1 MYPDLHMNLLKGKL
15 MKWDPVQNRRQTWE
29 TLISKDVE
37 LLVEAGTEKQ
47 KVKILEFQIS
57 EAIEFRNQI
66 NKEILRLSNIVERLK
81 SLNYQLESAVRDS

>member
-1 MYPDLHMNLLKGKL
+1 

-29 TLISKDVE
+29 TQISKDVE
-37 LLVEAGTEKQ
+37 LLVDAGTEKQ
-47 KVKILEFQIS
+47 KEKILEFQIS
-57 EAIEFRNQI
+57 EAINYRNQI

>member
-1 MYPDLHMNLLKGKL
+1 

-29 TLISKDVE
+29 TQISKDVE
-37 LLVEAGTEKQ
+37 LLVDAGTEKQ

-57 EAIEFRNQI
+57 EAIDYRNQI

>member
-1 MYPDLHMNLLKGKL
+1 MSYWG
-15 MKWDPVQNRRQTWE
+15 PVENRRQTWE
-29 TLISKDVE
+29 TQISKDIE
-37 LLVEAGTEKQ
+37 LLVDVGTEKQ
-47 KVKILEFQIS
+47 KEKILEFQIS

>member
-1 MYPDLHMNLLKGKL
+1 

-29 TLISKDVE
+29 TQISKDVE
-37 LLVEAGTEKQ
+37 LLVDAGTENQ

-57 EAIEFRNQI
+57 EAIIYRNQI

-81 SLNYQLESAVRDS
+81 SLNYQLETAVRDS

>member
-1 MYPDLHMNLLKGKL
+1 

-29 TLISKDVE
+29 TQISKDVE
-37 LLVEAGTEKQ
+37 LLVDAGTEKQ

-57 EAIEFRNQI
+57 EAINYRNQI

>member
-1 MYPDLHMNLLKGKL
+1 

-29 TLISKDVE
+29 TQISKDVE

-57 EAIEFRNQI
+57 EAIDYRNQI

>member
-1 MYPDLHMNLLKGKL
+1 

-29 TLISKDVE
+29 TQISKDVE
-37 LLVEAGTEKQ
+37 LLVDAGTENQ

-57 EAIEFRNQI
+57 EAINYRNQI

>member
-1 MYPDLHMNLLKGKL
+1 

-29 TLISKDVE
+29 TQVSKDVE
-37 LLVEAGTEKQ
+37 LLVDAGTENQ

-57 EAIEFRNQI
+57 EAINYRNQI

>member
-1 MYPDLHMNLLKGKL
+1 
-15 MKWDPVQNRRQTWE
+15 MKWDPVEDRRQTWE
-29 TLISKDVE
+29 TQISRDVE
-37 LLVEAGTEKQ
+37 LLVDAGTEKQ

-81 SLNYQLESAVRDS
+81 SLNYQLETAVRDS

>member
-1 MYPDLHMNLLKGKL
+1 

-29 TLISKDVE
+29 TQISKDVE
-37 LLVEAGTEKQ
+37 LLVEAGTENQ
-47 KVKILEFQIS
+47 KEKILEFQIS
-57 EAIEFRNQI
+57 EAINYRNQI

>member
-1 MYPDLHMNLLKGKL
+1 

-29 TLISKDVE
+29 TQISKDVE
-37 LLVEAGTEKQ
+37 LLVDAGTENQ

-57 EAIEFRNQI
+57 EAINYRNQI

-81 SLNYQLESAVRDS
+81 SLNYQLETAVRDS

>member
-1 MYPDLHMNLLKGKL
+1 

-29 TLISKDVE
+29 TQISKDVE
-37 LLVEAGTEKQ
+37 LLVDAGTEKQ

>member
-1 MYPDLHMNLLKGKL
+1 
-15 MKWDPVQNRRQTWE
+15 MKWDPVENRRQTWE
-29 TLISKDVE
+29 TQISKDVE
-37 LLVEAGTEKQ
+37 LLVDAGTEKQ

-57 EAIEFRNQI
+57 EAIDYRNQI

>member
-1 MYPDLHMNLLKGKL
+1 

-29 TLISKDVE
+29 TQISKDVE
-37 LLVEAGTEKQ
+37 LLVDAGTEKQ

-57 EAIEFRNQI
+57 EAIDYRNQI
-66 NKEILRLSNIVERLK
+66 NKEILRLSNIVERLN

>member
-1 MYPDLHMNLLKGKL
+1 

-29 TLISKDVE
+29 TQISKDVE
-37 LLVEAGTEKQ
+37 LLVDAGTEEQ

-57 EAIEFRNQI
+57 EAIDYRNQI

>member
-1 MYPDLHMNLLKGKL
+1 

-29 TLISKDVE
+29 TQISKDVE
-37 LLVEAGTEKQ
+37 LLVDAGTEKQ

-57 EAIEFRNQI
+57 EAIDYRNQI

-81 SLNYQLESAVRDS
+81 SLNYQLETAVRDS